1 MYFTSTRYKFNI
13 ILCIKKWTFDFFF
26 VIRHIYYVTS
36 NVLVLLYLQK
46 QKKIPVSLTQLW
58 RHPIKSA
65 LLVLYFYIHHSTLSH
80 MLLSFFHRSVLFY
93 YSLEKWILGSFSHDT
108 VFCAIICYQLR
119 LLNVVWYSACLNPL
133 EISLAIL
140 VKLQLNASEST
151 IFFHFIFFPL
161 DRLSLTVLCFSAI
174 HFIDCNL

>member
-1 MYFTSTRYKFNI
+1 MYFTCTRYKFNI
-13 ILCIKKWTFDFFF
+13 ILCIKKLTFDLFF

-93 YSLEKWILGSFSHDT
+93 YSLEKWIPGSFSHDT

-119 LLNVVWYSACLNPL
+119 LLNVVWYSACLNPFADKFSNFGETSAECL
-133 EISLAIL
+133 R
-140 VKLQLNASEST
+140 K
-151 IFFHFIFFPL
+151 HYFFP
-161 DRLSLTVLCFSAI
+161 FY
-174 HFIDCNL
+174 FFPFG